1 MRVGITLED
10 ERGLESKV
18 SEHFGQCRYF
28 LIVDIKDNQMATT
41 KVVPNNAQHGGGGCL
56 AVDDMLAHKV
66 DYVIAGGM
74 GGGAQQKFMRANV
87 KICGYSG
94 KAQDAIRD
102 FLKGPL
108 ASLGTC
114 HEHGHSGECQ

>member
-10 ERGLESKV
+10 ERGLESNV
-18 SEHFGQCRYF
+18 AEHFGQCRYF
-28 LIVDIKDNQMATT
+28 LIVDIKDNQMTAM

-56 AVDDMLAHKV
+56 AVDEMLTHKV
-66 DYVIAGGM
+66 DSVIAGGM

-87 KICGYSG
+87 KVFGFSG

-108 ASLGTC
+108 ANLDTC
-114 HEHGHSGECQ
+114 HEHGHSGGC